1 MLKKSNKTAGAA
13 PNESA
18 ARGAQKT
25 AATAAGKGG
34 KAGFTLKPSRQNCI
48 AMGAIIG
55 FLVLSG
61 GGLYFWQSQ
70 ELGEL
75 ETEVRAKQ
83 VEVESGE
90 KIARRLEAVM
100 DDYNKTQG
108 ELRFLETSVTAK
120 EYVPTMLRQT
130 EQLAKSVNLKVLA
143 VRPRMEP
150 APEPPKDPD
159 AKKSFKAQPY
169 DKISIE
175 MQVQGGYWSVARL
188 LYRLTEFPKILSVEG
203 IQVQTQGQVLPDKAP
218 VLSVNL
224 KLVGF
229 IFPNDG
235 KQLKPGQPAKPGATV
250 PGKKA
255 APASSQ
261 KTASAAESQEAV
273 SGEAEARS

>member
-13 PNESA
+13 PNGA
-18 ARGAQKT
+18 ARGAQK
-25 AATAAGKGG
+25 AAAASG
-34 KAGFTLKPSRQNCI
+34 KAGFTLKPSKQNCI

-70 ELGEL
+70 ELGKL

-90 KIARRLEAVM
+90 KIARRLQTVM

-130 EQLAKSVNLKVLA
+130 EQLARSVNLKVLA
-143 VRPRMEP
+143 VRPKMEP

-159 AKKSFKAQPY
+159 AKKNFKPQPY

-175 MQVQGGYWSVARL
+175 MQVQGGYWSVAKL

-203 IQVQTQGQVLPDKAP
+203 IQVQTQGQTLPNKAP

-235 KQLKPGQPAKPGATV
+235 KQQQKPGQQAKPGATV

-261 KTASAAESQEAV
+261 KTASAADSQQAV

>member
-1 MLKKSNKTAGAA
+1 MLKKSTKTAGAVPNGAAKGA
-13 PNESA
+13 P
-18 ARGAQKT
+18 K
-25 AATAAGKGG
+25 AATSNGNDGG

-70 ELGEL
+70 ELGKL

-83 VEVESGE
+83 EEVESGE

-130 EQLAKSVNLKVLA
+130 EELAKSVNLKVLA
-143 VRPRMEP
+143 VRPKMEP

-159 AKKSFKAQPY
+159 AKKTFKPQPY

-203 IQVQTQGQVLPDKAP
+203 IQVQTQGQVLPNKAAT
-218 VLSVNL
+218 LSVNL

-235 KQLKPGQPAKPGATV
+235 KQPGQQPAKPGAIV
-250 PGKKA
+250 PSKKD

-261 KTASAAESQEAV
+261 KTASSAEGRWSRS
-273 SGEAEARS
+273 SGETARS